1 MKRETK
7 TAKASSNGAPL
18 KAVEA
23 SPPKENGNNHIERA
37 QIAAQLSQ
45 HERRRGML
53 REQYRQLLENK
64 QQLEAAMLREDGAIA
79 SLTGLLAPAQAAPAP
94 Q

>member
-7 TAKASSNGAPL
+7 TAKAQGNGTP
-18 KAVEA
+18 KIEA
-23 SPPKENGNNHIERA
+23 TPPKENGNGHIERSA
-37 QIAAQLSQ
+37 ITAQLSQ

-64 QQLEAAMLREDGAIA
+64 QQIEAAMLREDGSIET
-79 SLTGLLAPAQAAPAP
+79 LTGLLAPAQVGKP
-94 Q
+94 